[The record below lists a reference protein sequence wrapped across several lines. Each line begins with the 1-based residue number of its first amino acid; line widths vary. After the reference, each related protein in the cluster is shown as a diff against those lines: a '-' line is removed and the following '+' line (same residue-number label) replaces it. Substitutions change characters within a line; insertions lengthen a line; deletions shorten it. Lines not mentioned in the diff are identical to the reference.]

1 MRGGSFIPYIA
12 NTELLL
18 SELLTTL
25 AAIETFIV
33 VVLAR
38 NFNDRAKQVGVAVIT
53 QSVDL

>member
-1 MRGGSFIPYIA
+1 MRGDSFIPYIA

-25 AAIETFIV
+25 TAIETFIV

-38 NFNDRAKQVGVAVIT
+38 NFNDRAEQVGIAVIT

>member
-1 MRGGSFIPYIA
+1 MRGDSFIPYIA
-12 NTELLL
+12 NAELLL

-38 NFNDRAKQVGVAVIT
+38 NFNDRAEQVGIAVIT